1 MKRYLLLFSCL
12 CSAMTILS
20 SCKHN
25 VLRGK
30 GKEITQNPN
39 LTYFKSVE
47 VDVPMQVTINVQP
60 GAQPSLQITGYEN
73 LLQNIKIEVK
83 DSALNITQPDGWS
96 FYTDRDITGTITVP
110 TLDALSLAGTAD
122 VDIHG
127 NVTGTAFE
135 LDIAGDDKVTIDNIN
150 VNHFTTSISGVGHI
164 TVKGGTVAQAEYD
177 MSGAGKIK
185 AFDLQT
191 DDTKASI
198 SGACS
203 TDVTARHKLDVE
215 ISGAGHVHYKGHPQV
230 TSSVSGLGGVTDAN

>member
-1 MKRYLLLFSCL
+1 MKRYLLLFGCI
-12 CSAMTILS
+12 CSVMTILS

-39 LTYFKSVE
+39 LTYFKAID

-60 GAQPSLQITGYEN
+60 GAQSSLQLSGYEN
-73 LLQNIKIEVK
+73 LLQNVRTEVK
-83 DSALNITQPDGWS
+83 DSTLHITQPNGWS
-96 FYTDRDITGTITVP
+96 FYTDKDITGTITVP
-110 TLDALSLAGTAD
+110 SLDALSLSGTAD
-122 VDIHG
+122 ADIHG
-127 NVTGTAFE
+127 NITGAAFE
-135 LDIAGDDKVTIDNIN
+135 LDIAGNDKVDIDNIN
-150 VNHFTTSISGVGHI
+150 VAHFITGVSGLGHV
-164 TVKGGTVAQAEYD
+164 TVKGGTVAKAEYD

-191 DDTKASI
+191 DETKASI

-203 TDVTARHKLDVE
+203 IDVMARQKLDAD

-230 TSSVSGLGGVTDAN
+230 TSSVSGLGGVTDVN